1 MDSSYEVSP
10 GVFKKVNKF
19 PSLAV
24 FTYTVQDWHTSSQES
39 LLPVYLIAFYVVL
52 AGLIVTW
59 ILLPLG
65 SFTHRLFFKIHYPVS
80 DENSTSFDTAK
91 SVKAYVPLL
100 KIGIEKFLCSY
111 VDRIQATHRPMLIRS
126 VPEDKDD
133 LSSYVPMEYQ
143 QKVLSIVKYY
153 DDDDY
158 EAQKPTGSQPV
169 AQKKAPPFVQ
179 TPPNSPQKRVNLSD
193 IFLIPDDN
201 QNMLGSSPRR
211 LNSSLPPIEV
221 DTTTP
226 EKSPRHNR
234 KVQKRLIVNIPTA
247 AQSDMNEHKDDL
259 GISTTN
265 NLSLPNSYRIVLQPL
280 NRVRPIG

>member
-1 MDSSYEVSP
+1 
-10 GVFKKVNKF
+10 
-19 PSLAV
+19 
-24 FTYTVQDWHTSSQES
+24 
-39 LLPVYLIAFYVVL
+39 VYLIAFYVVL

-65 SFTHRLFFKIHYPVS
+65 SFTYRLFFKIHYPVS

-100 KIGIEKFLCSY
+100 KIGTEKFLCSY
-111 VDRIQATHRPMLIRS
+111 VDRIQAAHRPMLIRS
-126 VPEDKDD
+126 ILEDKDD

-158 EAQKPTGSQPV
+158 EAQKPSV

-179 TPPNSPQKRVNLSD
+179 TPPNSPQKKVNLSD
-193 IFLIPDDN
+193 IFLFPNEN
-201 QNMLGSSPRR
+201 QNMLGSSPSEMGGSSISRR
-211 LNSSLPPIEV
+211 LNSSLPPIKV

-226 EKSPRHNR
+226 ENSPRHNR